1 MMSKIVL
8 FTFFLLISLQSFS
21 EVLEN
26 EPAKNTMNPD
36 SLLNESNAN
45 SESDNSSSQDRTD
58 EVEIL
63 ENQED
68 QIGDDAPS
76 TEEDAEWDS
85 L

>member
-1 MMSKIVL
+1 MSKIIL
-8 FTFFLLISLQSFS
+8 FTFFLLISFQSFS

-36 SLLNESNAN
+36 SLLNESKAN
-45 SESDNSSSQDRTD
+45 SESDDSSSQDRTD

-68 QIGDDAPS
+68 QIGDDAPT
-76 TEEDAEWDS
+76 TEEDTEWDS

>member
-1 MMSKIVL
+1 MSKIVL

-76 TEEDAEWDS
+76 TKEDAEWDS